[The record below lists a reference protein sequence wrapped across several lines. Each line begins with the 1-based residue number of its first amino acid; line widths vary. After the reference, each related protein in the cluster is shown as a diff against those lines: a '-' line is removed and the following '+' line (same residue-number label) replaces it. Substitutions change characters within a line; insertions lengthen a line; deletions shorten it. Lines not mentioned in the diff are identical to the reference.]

1 MKVTKDTVPEGFS
14 IQMALVDL
22 LPVLFYGIANI
33 LLGYILRDPL
43 FITGGAIC
51 TISGTIKVIWKMIVA
66 VKHRNVWP
74 MFLQMRIFMPLGFV
88 LIIISIIMNRG
99 AFAEFFGNII
109 NYPVCLG
116 LLIAWVI
123 GMIAMTVCAIK
134 LDNADVKSNWIEQS
148 INAVAQLML
157 LICVIV
163 IMTTGAM
170 KADEVVEIQEPQQEE
185 TTTIVDDSKADDAK
199 ADDAEPETIVNPVEE
214 YQAWTTDRVNFRKLP
229 SADAEVISKINA
241 REEVTVTGE
250 TNEWLQVRYSNQLGF
265 VSREYISTE
274 EPQAAFGQAQPL
286 VVDRSKTTGRIVCID
301 AGHQRYGSSATEPN
315 GPGSGTMK
323 ARVTGGTTG
332 RTTGVP
338 EYQLTLDIA
347 LKLQAELEAR
357 GYTVVMTRTTH
368 DVDISNM
375 ERATVANNAGAD
387 ITIRIHANGSE
398 NTGISGAL
406 TMAPSESNPYC
417 AYIANESQYLSRC
430 VIDQYCAATG
440 MANQGVSI
448 TDTMTGINWC
458 QMPVT
463 IIEMGYMTNPSDD
476 VNMQDPNYQN
486 NMVIGIANGIDA
498 FFTS

>member
-1 MKVTKDTVPEGFS
+1 M
-14 IQMALVDL
+14 
-22 LPVLFYGIANI
+22 
-33 LLGYILRDPL
+33 
-43 FITGGAIC
+43 
-51 TISGTIKVIWKMIVA
+51 
-66 VKHRNVWP
+66 
-74 MFLQMRIFMPLGFV
+74 
-88 LIIISIIMNRG
+88 
-99 AFAEFFGNII
+99 
-109 NYPVCLG
+109 
-116 LLIAWVI
+116 
-123 GMIAMTVCAIK
+123 
-134 LDNADVKSNWIEQS
+134 
-148 INAVAQLML
+148 
-157 LICVIV
+157 
-163 IMTTGAM
+163 
-170 KADEVVEIQEPQQEE
+170 
-185 TTTIVDDSKADDAK
+185 
-199 ADDAEPETIVNPVEE
+199 
-214 YQAWTTDRVNFRKLP
+214 
-229 SADAEVISKINA
+229 
-241 REEVTVTGE
+241 
-250 TNEWLQVRYSNQLGF
+250 
-265 VSREYISTE
+265 
-274 EPQAAFGQAQPL
+274 

-430 VIDQYCAATG
+430 VIDQYCAATD

-498 FFTS
+498 FFAS

>member
-43 FITGGAIC
+43 FITGGVIC
-51 TISGTIKVIWKMIVA
+51 TISGIIKVIWKMIVA

-74 MFLQMRIFMPLGFV
+74 MFLQMRIFMPLGFL
-88 LIIISIIMNRG
+88 LIIISIIINRG
-99 AFAEFFGNII
+99 AIAGFFGNIM
-109 NYPVCLG
+109 NYPLCLG

-123 GMIAMTVCAIK
+123 GMIAMTVCALK

-170 KADEVVEIQEPQQEE
+170 KADEVVEIQEPQEE
-185 TTTIVDDSKADDAK
+185 TTTIVDDSMTEDNAK
-199 ADDAEPETIVNPVEE
+199 AEIVVNPVEE
-214 YQAWTTDRVNFRKLP
+214 YNAWTTDRVNFRDNP
-229 SADAEVISKINA
+229 SADGKIIAKINA

-250 TNEWLQVRYSNQLGF
+250 TDEWLQVRYGNQLGF
-265 VSREYISTE
+265 VSRDYISTE
-274 EPQAAFGQAQPL
+274 EPQAAYIQAQPL

-398 NTGISGAL
+398 NIGISGAL

-476 VNMQDPNYQN
+476 VNMQDPAYQN

-498 FFTS
+498 FFAL